1 MIDMHDLVAPYA
13 LDALESEEQR
23 EFEAHLETC
32 AKCREELALLQ
43 AATSSLAEADRIEPP
58 SDLKQKVMSL
68 APGEMSRPEP
78 SLAGDRRRSGLA
90 WTFAAAA
97 AAIALVFVGLW
108 ALTNSRLS
116 DAERV
121 TAVLEAADAGFI
133 ELSSPQGTANF
144 VYSPSLGEGVFAGGS
159 LAPPPDEQ
167 VYQLWLV
174 DDSGTIPSSTFRP
187 ERSGT
192 VLVEGVSAGQTIA
205 MTIEPEGGSD
215 EPTGDILVAGDL

>member
-1 MIDMHDLVAPYA
+1 MVDMHDLVAAYA
-13 LDALESEEQR
+13 LDALEPDEQR

-32 AKCREELALLQ
+32 AKCSEELALLQ
-43 AATSSLAEADRIEPP
+43 DATSSLAEANRTEPP
-58 SDLKQKVMSL
+58 SDLKQKVMDL
-68 APGEMSRPEP
+68 APGEVSRPEQLHT
-78 SLAGDRRRSGLA
+78 SDRRRSGLA

-108 ALTNSRLS
+108 AVTNSRLS
-116 DAERV
+116 EADRV
-121 TAVLEAADAGFI
+121 NAVLEATDAGFI
-133 ELSSPQGTANF
+133 ELSGPQGTANF

-174 DDSGTIPSSTFRP
+174 DDSDTIPSSTFRP
-187 ERSGT
+187 ERVGT

-215 EPTGDILVAGDL
+215 EPTGDILVAADL

>member
-1 MIDMHDLVAPYA
+1 MNDMHDLVAAYA

-23 EFEAHLETC
+23 GFEAHLETC

-43 AATSSLAEADRIEPP
+43 GATSSLAEANRIEPP
-58 SDLKQKVMSL
+58 PDLKQKVMSQ
-68 APGEMSRPEP
+68 APGEVSRPEP
-78 SLAGDRRRSGLA
+78 LPADDRSRSGLA

-97 AAIALVFVGLW
+97 AAVALVFVGLW
-108 ALTNSRLS
+108 ALTSSRLS

-121 TAVLEAADAGFI
+121 TAVVEATDAGFI
-133 ELSSPQGTANF
+133 ELSGTQGTAKF
-144 VYSPSLGEGVFAGGS
+144 VYSLSLGEGVFAGGS
-159 LAPPPDEQ
+159 LASPPDEQ

-174 DDSGTIPSSTFRP
+174 EDSGPIPSSTFRP
-187 ERSGT
+187 EGSGT
-192 VLVEGVSAGQTIA
+192 VLVEGVSPGQTIA